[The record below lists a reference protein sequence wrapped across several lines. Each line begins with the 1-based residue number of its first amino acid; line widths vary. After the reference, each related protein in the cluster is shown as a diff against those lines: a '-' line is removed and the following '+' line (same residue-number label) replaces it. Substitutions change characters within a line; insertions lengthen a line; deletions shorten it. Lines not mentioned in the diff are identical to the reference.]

1 LISLIPKAVS
11 GSRGPQDRRVELVEG
26 GEQANGDSLIIEDR
40 VFATVWAIE
49 ALKIFGHYL
58 FRG

>member
-1 LISLIPKAVS
+1 
-11 GSRGPQDRRVELVEG
+11 VELVEG